1 MKKSNRHNA
10 GMFALSVA
18 ALGVVFG
25 DIGTSPLYAIKEIFS
40 ISNNILELNEAN
52 LLGILSLIF
61 WSLISVVSV
70 KYITFIMNASNHGE
84 GGIMALLA
92 LAIRKNKSKKNRFLI
107 LSIGM
112 LGACMF
118 YADGMITPAISV
130 MSAIE
135 GIEFITPAF
144 HDFIIPIT
152 LLIIFGL
159 FWAQS
164 KGTSAVGFLFGPVML
179 FWFLA
184 LACLGIYNIMQA
196 PFVLYALNPFYAY
209 QFLTNEFSVAFV
221 TLGAVVLVVTGAESL
236 YADMGHFGRNP
247 IKITWFSFVFP
258 SLTLNYF
265 GQGALIINNP
275 SFIKNPF
282 YLMAPE
288 WMIIPLVILATLATI
303 IASQACITG
312 AFSVSR
318 QALQLG
324 FIPRMRVDH
333 TSENQEGQI
342 YLPRVNWI
350 LMIGVMAVVLI
361 FQSSS
366 ALAGAYG
373 VAITIDFVI
382 TTILASFVFTQIW
395 RWHWIKTLAVV
406 MLFLIVDLIFFG
418 ANIIKI
424 FDGGWFPVLIGL
436 ILIFLMS
443 TWKKGR
449 SLLFYKLKDESM
461 SIDVF
466 LKSMKT
472 QLKNRVKGTAVFLT
486 PNPEGVP
493 HSLLHNLKHNKI
505 VHKNVVLLSI
515 RFKNYPHA
523 TNQNFI
529 EFEKLPNN
537 FFKVILNYGFKDET
551 RVPRDLKRCEKYGL
565 KLDPMDTSYFIGKES
580 LIPQPSSQ
588 MFFLRK
594 KIFITLFR
602 SAENITNQ
610 FYLPANRVVELCSQV
625 LF

>member
-61 WSLISVVSV
+61 WSLTSVVSV

-135 GIEFITPAF
+135 GVEFITPAF

-196 PFVLYALNPFYAY
+196 PFVLHALNPFYAY

-610 FYLPANRVVELCSQV
+610 FYLPANRVVELGSQV

>member
-70 KYITFIMNASNHGE
+70 KYITFIMNASNHGD

-610 FYLPANRVVELCSQV
+610 FYLPANRVVELGSQV

>member
-282 YLMAPE
+282 YLMAHE

-610 FYLPANRVVELCSQV
+610 FYLPANRVVELGSQV

>member
-1 MKKSNRHNA
+1 MKRSDKHNA

-40 ISNNILELNEAN
+40 IGNNILELNEAN

-61 WSLISVVSV
+61 WSLISVVSF
-70 KYITFIMNASNHGE
+70 KYITFIMNANNHGE

-92 LAIRKNKSKKNRFLI
+92 LAIRKNRSKRNRFLI
-107 LSIGM
+107 LTIGM
-112 LGACMF
+112 MGACMF

-130 MSAIE
+130 MSAVE
-135 GIEFITPAF
+135 GIEFITPTF
-144 HDFIIPIT
+144 HNFIIPIT
-152 LLIIFGL
+152 LVIIFGL

-164 KGTSAVGFLFGPVML
+164 KGTSAVGFMFGPVML
-179 FWFLA
+179 FWFLT
-184 LACLGIYNIMQA
+184 LAGLGIYNILQA
-196 PFVLYALNPFYAY
+196 PFVLYALNPFYAF
-209 QFLTNEFSVAFV
+209 QFLTNEFSVAFI

-236 YADMGHFGRNP
+236 YADMGHFGREP
-247 IKITWFSFVFP
+247 VKITWFSFVFP

-275 SFIKNPF
+275 SFVKNPF

-288 WMIIPLVILATLATI
+288 WMLIPLVILATLATI

-350 LMIGVMAVVLI
+350 LMVGVMAVVLI
-361 FQSSS
+361 FQNSS

-395 RWHWIKTLAVV
+395 RWHWIKTMAVII
-406 MLFLIVDLIFFG
+406 LFLIVDLIFFG
-418 ANIIKI
+418 ANIIKVL
-424 FDGGWFPVLIGL
+424 DGGWFPLLIGA

-443 TWKKGR
+443 TWKRGR

-461 SIDVF
+461 SIDTF
-466 LKSMKT
+466 LKSMRG

-486 PNPEGVP
+486 PNPDGVP
-493 HSLLHNLKHNKI
+493 HALLHNLKHNKI
-505 VHKNVVLLSI
+505 VHRDVILLSI

-523 TNQNFI
+523 TSKNFI
-529 EFEKLPNN
+529 EFERLPNN
-537 FFKVILNYGFKDET
+537 FFKIILNYGFKDET
-551 RVPRDLKRCEKYGL
+551 RVPRDLKRCEKFGL

-580 LIPQPSSQ
+580 LIPHSSGQ
-588 MFFLRK
+588 MFFFRK
-594 KIFITLFR
+594 KVFITLFR

-610 FYLPANRVVELCSQV
+610 FYLPANRVVELGSQV

>member
-1 MKKSNRHNA
+1 MKRSDKHNA

-40 ISNNILELNEAN
+40 IGNNILELNEAN

-61 WSLISVVSV
+61 WSLISVVSF
-70 KYITFIMNASNHGE
+70 KYITFIMNANNHGE

-92 LAIRKNKSKKNRFLI
+92 LAIRKNRSKRNRFLI
-107 LSIGM
+107 LTIGM
-112 LGACMF
+112 MGACMF

-130 MSAIE
+130 MSAVE
-135 GIEFITPAF
+135 GIEFITPTF
-144 HDFIIPIT
+144 HNFIIPIT
-152 LLIIFGL
+152 LVIIFGL

-164 KGTSAVGFLFGPVML
+164 KGTSAVGFMFGPVML
-179 FWFLA
+179 FWFLT
-184 LACLGIYNIMQA
+184 LAGLGIYNILQA
-196 PFVLYALNPFYAY
+196 PFVLYALNPFYAF
-209 QFLTNEFSVAFV
+209 QFLTNEFSVAFI

-236 YADMGHFGRNP
+236 YADMGHFGREP
-247 IKITWFSFVFP
+247 VKITWFSFVFP

-275 SFIKNPF
+275 SFVKNPF

-288 WMIIPLVILATLATI
+288 WMLIPLVILATLATI

-350 LMIGVMAVVLI
+350 LMVGVMAVVLI
-361 FQSSS
+361 FQNSS

-395 RWHWIKTLAVV
+395 RWHWIKTMAVII
-406 MLFLIVDLIFFG
+406 LFLIVDLIFFG
-418 ANIIKI
+418 ANIIKVL
-424 FDGGWFPVLIGL
+424 DGGWFPLLIGA

-443 TWKKGR
+443 TWKRGR

-461 SIDVF
+461 SIDTF
-466 LKSMKT
+466 LKSMRG

-486 PNPEGVP
+486 PNPDGVP
-493 HSLLHNLKHNKI
+493 HALLHNLKHNKI
-505 VHKNVVLLSI
+505 VHRNVILLSI

-523 TNQNFI
+523 TSKNFI
-529 EFEKLPNN
+529 EFERLPNN
-537 FFKVILNYGFKDET
+537 FFKIILNYGFKDET
-551 RVPRDLKRCEKYGL
+551 RVPRDLKRCEKFGL

-580 LIPQPSSQ
+580 LIPHSSGQ
-588 MFFLRK
+588 MFFFRK
-594 KIFITLFR
+594 KVFITLFR

-610 FYLPANRVVELCSQV
+610 FYLPANRVVELGSQV

>member
-196 PFVLYALNPFYAY
+196 PFVLHALNPFYAY

-449 SLLFYKLKDESM
+449 SLLFFKLKDESM
-461 SIDVF
+461 SIDIF

-588 MFFLRK
+588 MFLLRK

-610 FYLPANRVVELCSQV
+610 FYLPANRVVELGSQV

>member
-196 PFVLYALNPFYAY
+196 PFVLHALNPFYAY

-551 RVPRDLKRCEKYGL
+551 RVPMDLKRCEKYGL

-610 FYLPANRVVELCSQV
+610 FYLPANRVVELGSQV

>member
-196 PFVLYALNPFYAY
+196 PFVLHALNPFYAY
-209 QFLTNEFSVAFV
+209 QFLTDEFSVAFV

-588 MFFLRK
+588 MFLLRK

-610 FYLPANRVVELCSQV
+610 FYLPANRVVELGSQV

>member
-196 PFVLYALNPFYAY
+196 PFVLHALNPFYAY

-350 LMIGVMAVVLI
+350 LIIGVMAVVLI

-610 FYLPANRVVELCSQV
+610 FYLPANRVVELGSQV